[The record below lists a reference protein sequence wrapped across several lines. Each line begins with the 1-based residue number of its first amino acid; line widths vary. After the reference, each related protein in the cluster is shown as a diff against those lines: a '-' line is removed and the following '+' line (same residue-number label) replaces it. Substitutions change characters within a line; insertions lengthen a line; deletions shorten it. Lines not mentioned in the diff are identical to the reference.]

1 MFVYKHAKLIE
12 SIKNSLL
19 FKKNA
24 NSRILRITNAKF
36 FSVSFIFI
44 LFIFYFVLFYFI
56 SFFLS
61 TNIKGDFQIWISVP
75 LIDFI
80 NSYPFSMF
88 FSIVFVNIYF
98 FSTFLLNSF
107 FQYLS
112 FLNIFCPAERCEFT
126 PHCLYRDS
134 LISREHFVS
143 KTSNLFKTQ

>member
-1 MFVYKHAKLIE
+1 MQTPEFLELQMRNFSGYH
-12 SIKNSLL
+12 L
-19 FKKNA
+19 F
-24 NSRILRITNAKF
+24 LF
-36 FSVSFIFI
+36 YLYFI
-44 LFIFYFVLFYFI
+44 LFYFTLFH
-56 SFFLS
+56 FFLS

-134 LISREHFVS
+134 LISREHVC
-143 KTSNLFKTQ
+143 L